1 MIVQW
6 SIWKLTRSNVFRT
19 IYLKGLISK
28 WLLILV
34 VFRSFFSSPVISWI
48 ALLVANQIRTNKI
61 VKFQIIMNNII
72 ENSIK
77 SKFKKIILNC
87 KTLEIRKP
95 FFILYLIPGVKN
107 NLATTWLV
115 KEYYCYMTTMVAE
128 DCHIKNKEENY

>member
-28 WLLILV
+28 WLLLLV

-87 KTLEIRKP
+87 KALEIRKA

-128 DCHIKNKEENY
+128 DCHIKNKEEN

>member
-1 MIVQW
+1 M
-6 SIWKLTRSNVFRT
+6 
-19 IYLKGLISK
+19 
-28 WLLILV
+28 
-34 VFRSFFSSPVISWI
+34 
-48 ALLVANQIRTNKI
+48 ANQIRTNKI
-61 VKFQIIMNNII
+61 VKFQIILNNII

-87 KTLEIRKP
+87 KALEIRKP

-128 DCHIKNKEENY
+128 DCHIKNKEEN